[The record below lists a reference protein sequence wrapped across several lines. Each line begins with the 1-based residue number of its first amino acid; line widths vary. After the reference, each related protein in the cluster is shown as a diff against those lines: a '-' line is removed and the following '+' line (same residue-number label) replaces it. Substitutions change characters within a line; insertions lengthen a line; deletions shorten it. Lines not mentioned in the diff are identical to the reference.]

1 MQDNRPSNPDD
12 SRPSEAANRTASAGS
27 CHHTARVDYLLWSC
41 TAATTTLITAHF
53 LPLPGGVLDALAQ
66 AAFEIFAEIW
76 WGIVIGVFTVGLLSK
91 VPRAFVMRVLGRSG
105 TLGGILR
112 ATGAG
117 VLFDVCS
124 HGVLILGMKLY
135 ERGASPGQVA
145 AFLVSSPW
153 NSFSL
158 TLILIGLV
166 GLGWTLAFIVFSML
180 IAIVTG
186 LVFEHLV
193 ERGTLPAN
201 PYQAGMDSFERG
213 GFLAEARKGIA
224 GVRLNREFFTGVV
237 RDGLSGSRMV
247 LRWILFGLLIAATIR
262 AVVPLHHFESLFG
275 PTLAGLGLT
284 LVAATVI
291 EVCSEGTVPVAA
303 DLLNRARAPGN
314 AFTFLMA
321 GVATDYTEIMSLRET
336 TKSWRTALFLPL
348 VTVPQVVLLG
358 WLMNAGG

>member
-1 MQDNRPSNPDD
+1 MPNNRDPADTPEPTDGTSHAGGC
-12 SRPSEAANRTASAGS
+12 RRAARA
-27 CHHTARVDYLLWSC
+27 DYLLWSC
-41 TAATTTLITAHF
+41 SVATATLVGAHF
-53 LPLPGGVLDALAQ
+53 LPLPAGVLDALAQ

-76 WGIVIGVFTVGLLSK
+76 WGIVIGVFSVGLLSK
-91 VPRAFVMRVLGRSG
+91 VPREFVIGVLGRGG
-105 TLGGILR
+105 TFGGVLR

-180 IAIVTG
+180 VAIVTG
-186 LVFEHLV
+186 VAFDRLV
-193 ERGTLPAN
+193 EHGTLPRN
-201 PYQAGMDSFERG
+201 PHRAEADSLERFD
-213 GFLAEARKGIA
+213 FLAEARRGIA
-224 GVRLNREFFTGVV
+224 GTRLNRDFFTDVV

-247 LRWILFGLLIAATIR
+247 LRWILFGLLTAAVIR
-262 AVVPLHHFESLFG
+262 AAVPLHHFEGLFG

-284 LVAATVI
+284 LVAATII
-291 EVCSEGTVPVAA
+291 EVCSEGTVPVAG
-303 DLLNRARAPGN
+303 DLLTRARAPGN

-348 VTVPQVVLLG
+348 VTLPQILLLG
-358 WLMNAGG
+358 WLMNTGG